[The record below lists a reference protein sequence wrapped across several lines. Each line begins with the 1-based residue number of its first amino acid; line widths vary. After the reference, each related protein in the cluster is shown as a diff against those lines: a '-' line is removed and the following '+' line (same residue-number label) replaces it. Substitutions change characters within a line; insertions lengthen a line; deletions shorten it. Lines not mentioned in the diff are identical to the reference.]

1 MNSLL
6 VLIPLAPFLLVAF
19 IFWTRHQGKLAELR
33 AKAAGEAG
41 AHDAQRLAELEQRVR
56 VLERIVADGGYD
68 TAIRIEA
75 LRDAPPTVHAREQR
89 AIEDHV

>member
-33 AKAAGEAG
+33 AKGMGQAG

-56 VLERIVADGGYD
+56 VLERIVTDGGYD

-75 LRDAPPTVHAREQR
+75 LRDAPLPRPARETT
-89 AIEDHV
+89 AFEDHA